1 MKIPF
6 FIQEFTNEMEK
17 AAIHALRNESFVG
30 GESVTKFEEEFAQYI
45 GTKYAVSVSSGN
57 SALQISLMACNLFH
71 DSCLNIPAK
80 SPGTIITPTNSFIAS
95 ANCIRM
101 SNAWPLLADV
111 NMEDGGIDMTSRKNE
126 NRLGLEWKKATSII
140 PVHIYGNPCDFDSV
154 KSFADEQNIPIIE
167 DACQAHG
174 AEYKGKKVGSLGD
187 VGCFSFYPTKNM
199 TVGGDG
205 GMTTTNNEETALKIK
220 SIRDNGRKTKNE
232 FDKLGFT
239 MRMNTVNAAIGRVQ
253 LKHLDEKN
261 SRRREI
267 VSIYREN
274 LTQDCILPENKDGKS
289 VYHQIVLKHEKRDD
303 IRKEL
308 TANEIGSAIYYET
321 PIHQQPI
328 YQSYKFELPNS
339 EKFSKLILSLPSY
352 PQLTDD
358 EALEICEHVNKI
370 IA

>member
-1 MKIPF
+1 M
-6 FIQEFTNEMEK
+6 
-17 AAIHALRNESFVG
+17 ALGLNKDECT
-30 GESVTKFEEEFAQYI
+30 TK
-45 GTKYAVSVSSGN
+45 G
-57 SALQISLMACNLFH
+57 
-71 DSCLNIPAK
+71 
-80 SPGTIITPTNSFIAS
+80 PGTIITPTNSFIAS

-101 SNAWPLLADV
+101 SNAFPLLADV
-111 NMEDGGIDMTSRKNE
+111 SMEDGGIDMTSRKNE
-126 NRLGLEWKKATSII
+126 NRLGLEWKEATSII

-174 AEYKGKKVGSLGD
+174 AEHKGKKVGSLGD

-239 MRMNTVNAAIGRVQ
+239 MRLNTVNAAIGRVQ
-253 LKHLDEKN
+253 LKHLDEKTA
-261 SRRREI
+261 RRREI
-267 VSIYREN
+267 VSIYRKN
-274 LTQDCILPENKDGKS
+274 LAQNCILPENKDGKS
-289 VYHQIVLKHEKRDD
+289 VYHQIVLKHEKRDE

-308 TANEIGSAIYYET
+308 TDNEIGSAIYYET
-321 PIHQQPI
+321 PIHKQEI
-328 YQSYKFELPNS
+328 YQNYGFELPNS

-358 EALEICEHVNKI
+358 QALEICECVNKVI
-370 IA
+370 G